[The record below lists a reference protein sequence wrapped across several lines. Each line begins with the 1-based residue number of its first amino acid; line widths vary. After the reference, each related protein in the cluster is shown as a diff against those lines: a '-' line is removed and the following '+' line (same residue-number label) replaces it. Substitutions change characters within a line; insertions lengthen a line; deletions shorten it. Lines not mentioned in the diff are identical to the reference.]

1 MSARIRLTLAFTIFT
16 SLAATAGADRITP
29 APTSAPATTT
39 APMPMQFAAP
49 PPALATASSG
59 SAVAGEPAARAVRL
73 DRAAIRAKLA
83 KNRAANLA
91 RFRVYQ
97 RKGVFPNNTY
107 TDGKLNVWRD
117 AFGNLCAAATII
129 QLSGNDALVQQTGEQ
144 NNFIRLADVTDGPLL
159 DWILTSGLTQDEIVA
174 IQEPMMGVR
183 DRVPEPHDLE
193 PAPILAV
200 DGRLRRIEDRRLIRT
215 YRHVDRQI
223 VKHRNRS
230 LDAATDRLLA
240 HPDLAQQFLAG

>member
-1 MSARIRLTLAFTIFT
+1 MSSRIRLALAFSLFA
-16 SLAATAGADRITP
+16 SLAGSAGADRIAPSFGVPP
-29 APTSAPATTT
+29 AP
-39 APMPMQFAAP
+39 MKFAEP
-49 PPALATASSG
+49 PPAVTTTV
-59 SAVAGEPAARAVRL
+59 AVDQPIANAVRL

-117 AFGNLCAAATII
+117 EFGNLCAAATIM
-129 QLSGNDALVQQTGEQ
+129 QLSGNTDLVQRTGEQ

-159 DWILTSGLTQDEIVA
+159 DWILTSGLTQEEIVA
-174 IQEPMMGVR
+174 IQEPMMGVFE
-183 DRVPEPHDLE
+183 PEPQGRE
-193 PAPILAV
+193 PILAV
-200 DGRLRRIEDRRLIRT
+200 DGRLRRIEDRRLMRT
-215 YRHVDRQI
+215 YRRVDRQI
-223 VKHRNRS
+223 VKNRNRA

-240 HPDLAQQFLAG
+240 HPDLAHQFLAS